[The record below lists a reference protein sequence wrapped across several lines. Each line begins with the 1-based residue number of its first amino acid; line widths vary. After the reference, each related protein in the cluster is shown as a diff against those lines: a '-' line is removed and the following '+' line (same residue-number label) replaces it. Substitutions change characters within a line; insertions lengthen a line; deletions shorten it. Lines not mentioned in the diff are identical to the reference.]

1 MYLLLYVL
9 LMFIVVAACVVVAGV
24 AHFQLDSIASEER
37 RGHVFKGSFKNIGQ
51 ARPLLVYFCPF
62 FNTMAN
68 IAHHLTINGKIVDG
82 LLGILSQGH
91 KIVDEDESN
100 ELWKDLN
107 LFS

>member
-1 MYLLLYVL
+1 MLLLLYVL
-9 LMFIVVAACVVVAGV
+9 LMFIVV

-37 RGHVFKGSFKNIGQ
+37 RGHVFKGSFKNIGK

-100 ELWKDLN
+100 EL
-107 LFS
+107 